1 MWHQNIAFV
10 KYILKNNKK
19 FFIVSLITNIVRG
32 FSLAFANVLFLKIL
46 FDAIEANKDFMDV
59 LEIIII
65 YAVYQIGVSLLYNWQ
80 WHYFEPIQKEKLA
93 YSIKKDIF
101 GRCQKIGLAQLDDSN
116 YYENY
121 KWCLDGIVQ
130 LSENVIRTWC
140 DLFNNLSSLIVVLVV
155 LIQIDYKLIIISM
168 ITFIL
173 VYLLDKRIV
182 RIEMKN
188 VDELNYD
195 KRKADY
201 INRTFYLK
209 DYSKDIRLSNV
220 KSILFDSFKKSS
232 SRMYSIQK
240 KNSKNVVKLAIL
252 RNMIMFML
260 GFLLMIMFVL
270 HKYIVVHCITL
281 GGITAVLNSIWRF
294 SENMEGINNSYE
306 SFSVFSVYI
315 EKIRNFMDNAGVTEK
330 LLAENEVQDM
340 PEVIKK
346 IEFKNVSFR
355 YSNAKE
361 DTIKNVNLEIRGGQ
375 KIAIVGRN
383 GNGKSTLVK
392 LLTRLYR
399 PSEGEILIN
408 GININYI
415 KAESFYMK
423 IGCILQNFQIFAA
436 SVSENVKMDLIN
448 AVDRDEVYKCLDL
461 FGLSE
466 KIKSFK
472 RAENTN
478 LTKEYDPEG
487 TELSGGQGQRLAVA
501 RLFFRNEKSLIVLD
515 EPTSSLDAYAE
526 YQLNKEIMEN
536 VKDKT
541 IVLITHRLSTVVD
554 ADLILYIKNGNI
566 VEVGNHK
573 QLMDKNGE
581 YAELFKIQASKYKT
595 NIT

>member
-1 MWHQNIAFV
+1 MWHQNVAFV

-46 FDAIEANKDFMDV
+46 FDTIEANKDFTTV
-59 LEIIII
+59 LEIILI
-65 YAVYQIGVSLLYNWQ
+65 YAVYQVGVSLLYNWQ

-93 YSIKKDIF
+93 YSIKREIF
-101 GRCQKIGLAQLDDSN
+101 GKCQNIGLAELDDPN

-140 DLFNNLSSLIVVLVV
+140 DLFNNLASLIVVLVV
-155 LIQIDYKLIIISM
+155 LLQIDYKLIVINT

-173 VYLLDKRIV
+173 VYLLDKKIAK
-182 RIEMKN
+182 IEMKN

-209 DYSKDIRLSNV
+209 DFSKDIRLSNV
-220 KSILFDSFKKSS
+220 KSILFDSFKRSS
-232 SRMYSIQK
+232 NRMYSIQK
-240 KNSKNVVKLAIL
+240 TNSKKVVKLAIL
-252 RNMIMFML
+252 RNMIMFVL
-260 GFLLMIMFVL
+260 GFLLVIMLVL
-270 HKYIVVHCITL
+270 HKYIVLHCITL

-294 SENMEGINNSYE
+294 SDNMEGINNSYE

-315 EKIRNFMDNAGVTEK
+315 EKMRNFMDNAGITEK
-330 LLAENEVQDM
+330 ASAVKENRDM
-340 PEVIKK
+340 PEEIKK
-346 IEFKNVSFR
+346 IEFKNVYFR
-355 YSNAKE
+355 YSNANE
-361 DTIKNVNLEIRGGQ
+361 DTIKNVNLEIQAGQ

-392 LLTRLYR
+392 LLMRLYR

-408 GININYI
+408 GININDI
-415 KAESFYMK
+415 KAESFYKK

-436 SVSENVKMDLIN
+436 SVCENVKMDLVN
-448 AVDRDEVYKCLDL
+448 AADREEVYKCLEL
-461 FGLSE
+461 FGLAE
-466 KIKSFK
+466 KIKSLK
-472 RAENTN
+472 KAEDTN

-501 RLFFRNEKSLIVLD
+501 RLFFRNEKSLIILD

-536 VKDKT
+536 AKGKT

-554 ADLILYIKNGNI
+554 ADIILYIKNGKI
-566 VEVGNHK
+566 IEVGNHK
-573 QLMDKNGE
+573 ELMDKNGE
-581 YAELFKIQASKYKT
+581 YAELFNVQASKYKT
-595 NIT
+595 DIS